1 MRDPFK
7 PNSNKQ
13 LVREAQLGFTV
24 IGLLVATLIY
34 VAWFRLNGEDLAPEH
49 IRNAPVAMQVFPN
62 SPNYDQET
70 HTMRTP
76 EQTAFAASSIKPTE
90 ILSTSVSV
98 APPQNEKPNPAF
110 VSVPKKMMDESIR
123 TARSLQNAAESIEQ
137 TASRVATVTSS
148 PKIKKPFGLVSNPAA
163 NSASDSGFKVFKQ
176 PEPDVRAKDLSGKAP
191 GGTAPI
197 TNPTP
202 FAKPTPFP
210 KPPSTASRFNT
221 GGRFGQ
227 PIVKTPAISIPNDFK
242 APKTEASNGFKP
254 TAAKPFFTGILPPQ
268 SQLPVIDPQKV
279 EPEKVLQ
286 PEQTEPLKI
295 EPAKPLS
302 TFGQP
307 PAAAEPD
314 AAIPRLPKLPEQS
327 LNDLRSPE
335 SPSAPAVKTVA
346 FESAAWEVKKG
357 DSFWSIAQ
365 SNYGDGRF
373 FRALYEQN
381 RQSVPGFEN
390 LTEGVS
396 LELPTVD
403 QLVKRYPDL
412 CPSDAVRK
420 NDPWRG
426 TPDNLM
432 EKLTDGCE
440 HDLEQRLY
448 ETRPGD
454 TLFKVARRQ
463 LGQASRYVE
472 LIELNE
478 FRIDSSVTHES
489 ELPSGIQL
497 LLPKK

>member
-13 LVREAQLGFTV
+13 LVREAQFGFTV
-24 IGLLVATLIY
+24 IGLLVAMLIY
-34 VAWFRLNGEDLAPEH
+34 VAWFRLNGEDATPEH
-49 IRNAPVAMQVFPN
+49 IRSAPVAMQVFPS
-62 SPNYDQET
+62 SPNYDRET
-70 HTMRTP
+70 HTMRSP
-76 EQTAFAASSIKPTE
+76 EQNAFAASSIKPTQNA
-90 ILSTSVSV
+90 STSVPV
-98 APPQNEKPNPAF
+98 TPPQTEKSNPAF
-110 VSVPKKMMDESIR
+110 VSVPKKIMDESNR

-137 TASRVATVTSS
+137 TASRVATLTSP
-148 PKIKKPFGLVSNPAA
+148 PKTKKPFGLVSNPAA
-163 NSASDSGFKVFKQ
+163 NSASDSGFKILKK
-176 PEPDVRAKDLSGKAP
+176 PELDSGPTNLSGKALSAGSLP
-191 GGTAPI
+191 KTNTA
-197 TNPTP
+197 
-202 FAKPTPFP
+202 PFP
-210 KPPSTASRFNT
+210 KPPSTTSRFNT
-221 GGRFGQ
+221 GNRLGQ
-227 PIVKTPAISIPNDFK
+227 PAVKTPVLSKPNDFK
-242 APKTEASNGFKP
+242 TATTEASNGFKP
-254 TAAKPFFTGILPPQ
+254 NITTPFSGLLPPQ
-268 SQLPVIDPQKV
+268 SKLPKIVPPKV
-279 EPEKVLQ
+279 EPEKIVQ
-286 PEQTEPLKI
+286 PEKTEPLKI
-295 EPAKPLS
+295 EPSKPFS

-307 PAAAEPD
+307 QKSAEPDAAEPD

-335 SPSAPAVKTVA
+335 TSSEPEIKTVA
-346 FESAAWEVKKG
+346 FENATWDVKKG

-381 RQSVPGFEN
+381 RRSVPGFEN

-396 LELPTVD
+396 LELPTAD

-426 TPDNLM
+426 TPDDLM
-432 EKLTDGCE
+432 EELTDGCE
-440 HDLEQRLY
+440 HDLDRRLY
-448 ETRPGD
+448 ETKPGD

-478 FRIDSSVTHES
+478 FRLDSNVTHES

-497 LLPKK
+497 LLPKE